1 MEGEPLQTGGLQEEA
16 AQAALLLRELQEAES
31 RGEAPLEAAESLHT
45 P

>member
-1 MEGEPLQTGGLQEEA
+1 MEGEPLQEGGLQEA
-16 AQAALLLRELQEAES
+16 AQAARLLRELQEAES